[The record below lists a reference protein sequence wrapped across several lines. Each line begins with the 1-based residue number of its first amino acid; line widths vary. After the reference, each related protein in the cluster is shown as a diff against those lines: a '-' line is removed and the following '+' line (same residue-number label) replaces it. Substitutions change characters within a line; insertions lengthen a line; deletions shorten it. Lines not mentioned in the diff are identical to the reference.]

1 MIVPII
7 DWGLRKLSYLTY
19 NIIVYHKLDINE
31 SSVVS
36 LGYWILCVIYV
47 LILYG
52 ILFVI
57 RNIGIIPLVTN
68 LDIKIFYNIVNFII
82 NIFMKST
89 NKIIEILQTW

>member
-52 ILFVI
+52 VVILSDFKNFN
-57 RNIGIIPLVTN
+57 NIYCKLLEKV
-68 LDIKIFYNIVNFII
+68 V
-82 NIFMKST
+82 
-89 NKIIEILQTW
+89 E

>member
-1 MIVPII
+1 MILPNI

-19 NIIVYHKLDINE
+19 DIIVYHKLDINE
-31 SSVVS
+31 SSVGS

-68 LDIKIFYNIVNFII
+68 LDIKIFII
-82 NIFMKST
+82 
-89 NKIIEILQTW
+89 L